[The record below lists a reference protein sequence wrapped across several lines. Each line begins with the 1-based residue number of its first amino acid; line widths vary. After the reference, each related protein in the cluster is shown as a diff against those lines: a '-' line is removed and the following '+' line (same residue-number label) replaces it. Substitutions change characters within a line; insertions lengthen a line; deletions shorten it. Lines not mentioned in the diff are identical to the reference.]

1 MMTNQAHHT
10 IEDFDDV
17 LPYVGSFGW
26 FQKRLLLI
34 SFPINYFLAI
44 VYMSQIY
51 QTLTPD
57 HWCAVPEL
65 AHLDPSE
72 RRNLSIPI
80 ETREG
85 QSVYSRCL
93 MYDVNYTAQVKM

>member
-1 MMTNQAHHT
+1 MAGNEQ
-10 IEDFDDV
+10 IQDFDDV

-34 SFPINYFLAI
+34 SLPVNYFLAI
-44 VYMSQIY
+44 VYYGQIY

-65 AHLDPSE
+65 DHLDPAD
-72 RRNLSIPI
+72 RRNLSIPM
-80 ETREG
+80 EMRDEKW
-85 QSVYSRCL
+85 VYSRCL
-93 MYDVNYTAQVKM
+93 VYDVNFTGQVINSLQ